1 MGRSPVHCVAGR
13 TPPPRA
19 ARADRPVRGPACT
32 IAGVDPSAS
41 DYALLDFGRARRLD
55 RFGAVIVDR
64 PAPGVA
70 EIPLLGPGAWA
81 GAAARFGR
89 AAGADDLAG
98 WEATEALPARWEV
111 VIDGLRLEL
120 RPTPAGQVGLFPE
133 HAEPAAWA
141 EGRARSIGAR
151 LARPLEVLNLFAY
164 TGLATLALARA
175 GARVTHV
182 DASRPA
188 VAWARRNA
196 SGAGLDGAP
205 VRWIVEDAR
214 AFVAREARRGRRYDG
229 VVLDPPS
236 YGHAPRGGAAWRLE
250 TDLGDLLAAC
260 AVLTGPTHA
269 FFLLSSHTAGLEAAE
284 LRARVAVAF
293 GATLARRAE
302 VVALGVR
309 RPDGRQL
316 PAGHAIR
323 WAS

>member
-1 MGRSPVHCVAGR
+1 
-13 TPPPRA
+13 
-19 ARADRPVRGPACT
+19 
-32 IAGVDPSAS
+32 VDPGSS
-41 DYALLDFGRARRLD
+41 DYALLDFGDGRRLD

-64 PAPGVA
+64 PAPGA
-70 EIPLLGPGAWA
+70 SDIPLLDPAAWT

-98 WEATEALPARWEV
+98 WDAVDALPPRWEV

-141 EGRARSIGAR
+141 EGRAREIGTR
-151 LARPLEVLNLFAY
+151 LARPLDVLNLFAY
-164 TGLATLALARA
+164 TGLVTLTLARA

-196 SGAGLDGAP
+196 SGAGLADAP

-214 AFVAREARRGRRYDG
+214 TFVAREARRGRGYDA

-236 YGHAPRGGAAWRLE
+236 YGHSPHRGAAWHLE
-250 TDLGDLLAAC
+250 TDLGELLSGCAA
-260 AVLTGPTHA
+260 LTGPAPA
-269 FFLLSSHTAGLEAAE
+269 FFVLTAHTAGLEVAE
-284 LRARVAVAF
+284 LRARIAGAF
-293 GATLARRAE
+293 GSPIASRAE
-302 VVALGVR
+302 VVALGMR

-316 PAGHAIR
+316 PAGYAIR
-323 WAS
+323 WTA